1 MAIDVNNF
9 IVPEQNLGGL
19 YKVGDTLAKEN
30 YRKRQASEDAQKE
43 QLASTK
49 YLSNYFDPK
58 EHLTGSQFDPT
69 TNQLLGKA
77 YNQALD
83 LVKQNVPLSQILMAT
98 SPLVNQVNDYMQKG
112 KMYNEQKKN
121 TIAALKDV
129 KGIDVNK
136 LSNEMDNA
144 AFPIDPK
151 TGQRDVNQFDPNS
164 NYADVALKNGDVYT
178 NEGFSDYV
186 SKAGKNT
193 TVEDVTVQNPNKSLR
208 RTKAEITIPSFMQ
221 KETDE
226 RGAVTGFVPKYDI
239 ATEGDTKLMHT
250 FGEQGDH
257 PVRIVTQEVFDSL
270 PAEAK
275 AYLRQEVKRHSDKLG
290 VPITSAQAENFAK
303 ALAYDELKQSGKNY
317 STLKEQ
323 QIEKAAPAPVIKNY
337 VGREPS
343 QAKLK
348 EEETI
353 NNLHLT
359 LNDITPDDKGN
370 LDVSQLLN
378 GVKFLNK
385 FNDQIV
391 IKNATFNPKRKEFT
405 LQTDKGEEVVPYH
418 RLVTLAV
425 TANPN
430 TDMTFLKG
438 FKTYGGVGNEN
449 PPPPQ
454 EKPVNKVKEVV
465 GNAFKTLFGK
475 TPPPAEKPTKTTSSG
490 LPVFNKK

>member
-1 MAIDVNNF
+1 MPIDVNNF
-9 IVPEQNLGGL
+9 ITPEQNLGGL
-19 YKVGDTLAKEN
+19 YKVSDTLAKEN
-30 YRKRQASEDAQKE
+30 YRKRQAAEDAQKE
-43 QLASTK
+43 QLSSTK
-49 YLSNYFDPK
+49 YLTNYLDPK

-112 KMYNEQKKN
+112 KMYNEQKQN
-121 TIAALKDV
+121 TIAALKGV

-136 LSNEMDNA
+136 LSQEMDNT

-151 TGQRDVNQFDPNS
+151 TGQRDVSKFDPNA
-164 NYADVALKNGDVYT
+164 NYADAALKNGDVYN
-178 NEGFSDYV
+178 NEGFADYV

-226 RGAVTGFVPKYDI
+226 RGAVTGFVPKYEI
-239 ATEGDTKLMHT
+239 ATDGDNKLIHT

-257 PVRIVTQEVFDSL
+257 PVRIVTQDVFDSL
-270 PAEAK
+270 PAESK
-275 AYLRQEVKRHSDKLG
+275 AYLRQEVKRHADKLG
-290 VPITSAQAENFAK
+290 VPMSSAQAENFAK

-323 QIEKAAPAPVIKNY
+323 QIDKAAPIPKITINN
-337 VGREPS
+337 GRQPS
-343 QAKLK
+343 DAKLQQ
-348 EEETI
+348 EEAI

-359 LNDITPDDKGN
+359 LNDIPPDEKGN

-378 GVKFLNK
+378 GIKFLNK
-385 FNDQIV
+385 YNSPIV
-391 IKNATFNPKRKEFT
+391 IKNGTFNPKTKEFT

-418 RLVTLAV
+418 RLATLAV
-425 TANPN
+425 TANPG
-430 TDMTFLKG
+430 TDMKWLKG
-438 FKTYGGVGNEN
+438 FDTYGGIGNEN
-449 PPPPQ
+449 APKPEP
-454 EKPVNKVKEVV
+454 KPVNKVKEVV
-465 GNAFKTLFGK
+465 GNIFKALSGK
-475 TPPPAEKPTKTTSSG
+475 GTTPPTDTKPTKTTKSG
-490 LPVFNKK
+490 LPVY

>member
-1 MAIDVNNF
+1 MPIDVNNF
-9 IVPEQNLGGL
+9 IVPEQNMGGL

-30 YRKRQASEDAQKE
+30 YRKRQAADDAQKE
-43 QLASTK
+43 QLSSTK
-49 YLSNYFDPK
+49 YLENYFDPK
-58 EHLTGSQFDPT
+58 DYLTGSQFDPM
-69 TNQLLGKA
+69 TNKLLFKA
-77 YNQALD
+77 HGQALD
-83 LVKQNVPLSQILMAT
+83 LIKQNVPLGEVLMAT
-98 SPLVNQVNDYMQKG
+98 SKLVNQVNDYMQKG

-275 AYLRQEVKRHSDKLG
+275 AYLRQEVKRHSQKLG

-323 QIEKAAPAPVIKNY
+323 QVEKAAPAPKITINTGEGKSNKVNINDVYEGIKNKTADPTAGIVVKGDRIGTRFNALDADAQEIISTFVNKNRSIKLDPDELFVNEEDGKIKVY
-337 VGREPS
+337 STGGNKEIKFELRGGKYHPS
-343 QAKLK
+343 ETQLIYTLPERTTNLAAKQTGK
-348 EEETI
+348 EAKSAIIGKESSGG
-353 NNLHLT
+353 
-359 LNDITPDDKGN
+359 KK
-370 LDVSQLLN
+370 VY
-378 GVKFLNK
+378 
-385 FNDQIV
+385 
-391 IKNATFNPKRKEFT
+391 NPKT
-405 LQTDKGEEVVPYH
+405 
-418 RLVTLAV
+418 
-425 TANPN
+425 
-430 TDMTFLKG
+430 
-438 FKTYGGVGNEN
+438 
-449 PPPPQ
+449 
-454 EKPVNKVKEVV
+454 
-465 GNAFKTLFGK
+465 GK
-475 TPPPAEKPTKTTSSG
+475 FE
-490 LPVFNKK
+490 